1 MGSNLCFHKFS
12 WKVQTAVRPGTRGP
26 NRLNQTDIS
35 PHNFLYCVEDTDN
48 ELLYSELS
56 TALQW
61 NKLQWSFS
69 KMINAQN
76 Q

>member
-1 MGSNLCFHKFS
+1 MGSNLCFHKFP
-12 WKVQTAVRPGTRGP
+12 WKVQTAVRPSTRGP
-26 NRLNQTDIS
+26 NRLNQTDFS
-35 PHNFLYCVEDTDN
+35 PHNFLSCVKDTDN
-48 ELLYSELS
+48 ELLSSELS